1 MSSDNTFFG
10 AKGMKPSPH
19 LHDQPS
25 DMNEIAGR
33 DPRKRSQKNPIGTPT
48 VGKGSMEHAGTV
60 KSGGPKNEGRLKSL
74 NANILK
80 ENEELIF
87 QFVKNGILSYQ
98 IIRDMD
104 IYEKFNSL
112 DNLTNEIKYIL
123 LADEFELSKSRIEQI
138 ITSMKNEI
146 K

>member
-1 MSSDNTFFG
+1 MTRYE
-10 AKGMKPSPH
+10 
-19 LHDQPS
+19 L
-25 DMNEIAGR
+25 I
-33 DPRKRSQKNPIGTPT
+33 
-48 VGKGSMEHAGTV
+48 
-60 KSGGPKNEGRLKSL
+60 KS
-74 NANILK
+74 
-80 ENEELIF
+80 NEELTF
-87 QFVKNGILSYQ
+87 QYVKNGILSYQ

-138 ITSMKNEI
+138 ITSMKSEI

>member
-1 MSSDNTFFG
+1 
-10 AKGMKPSPH
+10 
-19 LHDQPS
+19 
-25 DMNEIAGR
+25 MNRYELI
-33 DPRKRSQKNPIGTPT
+33 
-48 VGKGSMEHAGTV
+48 
-60 KSGGPKNEGRLKSL
+60 KS
-74 NANILK
+74 
-80 ENEELIF
+80 NEELTF
-87 QFVKNGILSYQ
+87 QYVKNGILSYQ

-138 ITSMKNEI
+138 ITSMKSEI

>member
-1 MSSDNTFFG
+1 
-10 AKGMKPSPH
+10 
-19 LHDQPS
+19 
-25 DMNEIAGR
+25 MNRYELI
-33 DPRKRSQKNPIGTPT
+33 
-48 VGKGSMEHAGTV
+48 
-60 KSGGPKNEGRLKSL
+60 KS
-74 NANILK
+74 
-80 ENEELIF
+80 NEELTF
-87 QFVKNGILSYQ
+87 QYVKNGILSYQ

-138 ITSMKNEI
+138 ITSMKCEI